1 MEPLRVS
8 SRLELPVAELS
19 LRFSHSGGPG
29 GQNVNKV
36 ETRVELRFDLVGSKT
51 LTEVQRERLQER
63 LAARITRSGELIVR
77 ADKHRERGR
86 NMEEARQRLAKLI
99 ASALEVARPRKATKP
114 TRGSQRRRLESKR
127 QRSETKRRRQGPS
140 PDQD

>member
-36 ETRVELRFDLVGSKT
+36 ETRVELRFDLVGSKA
-51 LTEVQRERLQER
+51 LSDAQKERLQER
-63 LAARITRSGELIVR
+63 LATRITRSGELIVR

-86 NMEEARQRLAKLI
+86 NMEEARVRLAKLI
-99 ASALEVARPRKATKP
+99 AGALEVARPRKPTKP

-127 QRSETKRRRQGPS
+127 QRSETKRRRQGPGA
-140 PDQD
+140 DQD